1 MEPPPQSPS
10 PGLMKISDE
19 VSTRTEMVQC
29 EAHGSYEATITD
41 LYGIRKH
48 VSPCPGC
55 QKIRDEKLK
64 IAEAQNRQRQMQYKI
79 DRLFRQACI
88 PERFADKSFESFQ
101 AETRDE
107 KKAQAV
113 CQRYAQK
120 FEQRL
125 EAGGGIVMCGRPGT
139 GKTHL
144 AAAIANN
151 VIREQGLP
159 VVFSSVMG
167 AIRRVKETYNRNSEE
182 TETQAIDAFCKPSLL
197 ILDEVGV
204 QFGTDAEKLIMF
216 EIINGRYQKVLPTIL
231 ISNLCMEELK
241 DYIGER
247 VIDRM
252 QEGGGAV
259 ISFDWE
265 SYRGKC

>member
-1 MEPPPQSPS
+1 
-10 PGLMKISDE
+10 MKISDE
-19 VSTRTEMVQC
+19 ISMYTQTAQC
-29 EAHGSYEATITD
+29 ETHGAYERTITD

-48 VSPCPGC
+48 ASPCPDC
-55 QKIRDEKLK
+55 QKARSERLK
-64 IAEAQNRQRQMQYKI
+64 IAEEQSRQHQLQNKI
-79 DRLFRQACI
+79 SRLFREACI
-88 PERFADKSFESFQ
+88 PNRFAGKSFENFQ
-101 AETRDE
+101 AETRSE
-107 KKAQAV
+107 KKAQAI

-125 EAGGGIVMCGRPGT
+125 QAGGGIVMCGRPGT

-144 AAAIANN
+144 AAAIANS
-151 VIREQGLP
+151 VIRDQGQS

-182 TETQAIDAFCKPSLL
+182 TETQAIEAFCKPSLL

-216 EIINGRYQKVLPTIL
+216 EIINGRYQKILPTIL
-231 ISNLCMEELK
+231 ISNLCMEELQE
-241 DYIGER
+241 YIGER

-265 SYRGKC
+265 SYRKRC